1 MIKAFTLI
9 ETLVALVILAILVGF
24 VGPIINTNM
33 QNYKSVKSLKNL
45 NDELKA
51 YQYAMILSPEK
62 MIKEFELNS
71 CNMQKISIAAGGDVK
86 EKILQCSFGDFKVD
100 RFAKI
105 QSK

>member
-1 MIKAFTLI
+1 
-9 ETLVALVILAILVGF
+9 
-24 VGPIINTNM
+24 
-33 QNYKSVKSLKNL
+33 
-45 NDELKA
+45 
-51 YQYAMILSPEK
+51 MILSPEK

>member
-9 ETLVALVILAILVGF
+9 ETLVALIILAILVGF
-24 VGPIINTNM
+24 VGPVLNTNM
-33 QNYKSVKSLKNL
+33 QKYNYVKSIKNL
-45 NDELKA
+45 NDELKV
-51 YQYAMILSPEK
+51 YQYAMILSPET

-86 EKILQCSFGDFKVD
+86 EKSLQCSFGDFKVD

>member
-9 ETLVALVILAILVGF
+9 ETLVALIILAILVGF
-24 VGPIINTNM
+24 VGPVLNTNM
-33 QNYKSVKSLKNL
+33 QKYKYVKSIKNL
-45 NDELKA
+45 NDELKV
-51 YQYAMILSPEK
+51 YQYAMILSPET

-86 EKILQCSFGDFKVD
+86 EKSLQCSFGDFKVD